1 MIQIAHRGHS
11 DFFKDNS
18 LPAFIDA
25 VEKKFEMIE
34 LDIVLTKDN
43 KIAIYH
49 DTFIKNKL
57 IKDLTFRELNN
68 IDNDIIL
75 FKSFLKLIDTTK
87 IKLYIDVK
95 GSNDISIHL
104 HKILKKIDL
113 NNIYIASFNTLIL
126 NDLLKLNKNYQ
137 IGLITENLFED
148 EIFYYYIKKFNLKF
162 VAFHWT
168 MLDKHTIDL
177 LHKENISVFT
187 YTCKNN
193 NILLF
198 MKKFDVDGIVTNY
211 KINKINIEN
220 KKKKLN

>member
-25 VEKKFEMIE
+25 FKENFEMIE

-126 NDLLKLNKNYQ
+126 NDMQKLNKNYQ